1 LSPNYSANL
10 KHLDAVQRQ
19 LLERRRLRL
28 SFEPP
33 LLKTLGARAA
43 SMAFVPG
50 DAASLAHQIEA
61 LLNLPS
67 ADYAAMG
74 HELRAI
80 VEREHE
86 VGALMQRLV
95 QHMSALP

>member
-1 LSPNYSANL
+1 L
-10 KHLDAVQRQ
+10 KLT
-19 LLERRRLRL
+19 
-28 SFEPP
+28 P
-33 LLKTLGARAA
+33 
-43 SMAFVPG
+43 
-50 DAASLAHQIEA
+50 
-61 LLNLPS
+61 
-67 ADYAAMG
+67 ADYAALG

>member
-1 LSPNYSANL
+1 VLEAMSMQRPVVSCNE
-10 KHLDAVQRQ
+10 AV
-19 LLERRRLRL
+19 
-28 SFEPP
+28 PP
-33 LLKTLGARAA
+33 LLKALGARAA

-50 DAASLAHQIEA
+50 DAASLAHQIQA
-61 LLNLPS
+61 LLNLTP
-67 ADYAAMG
+67 ADYAALG

-86 VGALMQRLV
+86 VGALMRRLV